1 MATAIVKEVPGIFR
15 SQNAFVWAF
24 LIGLVLIC
32 LTKLIGQE
40 QPIWGGVIASALG
53 IGVMGFYLREQKA
66 TRPES
71 EQPRLGDEIYYIGL
85 LYTLTSL
92 CAALVTLFLMDPVT
106 KTLEERTDEMIGSFG
121 IALLTTMA
129 GIVMRMTL
137 QRHGDEE
144 HETVIRI
151 SSDMKGVNVDLE
163 RHAHELR
170 RQLQNSTNA
179 FASHTNTT
187 ILQAKTI
194 HSHMD
199 EMIKTFHE
207 GLVQKAKAEL
217 ESLNTIYRAVGEKK
231 EEDEKI
237 ASAQRVGMQN
247 VLEKLETRVS
257 ILDESIEQ
265 IRINS
270 DETAKNLGAIAAQAQ
285 ASADVF
291 AKSEQAVAESL
302 NVLVEAK
309 DAEYAYRVAQTHHSD
324 ELIKMITKQTEGWV
338 ELRLQ
343 ASEALEAMKQANNTL
358 ARMGNEAE
366 RTTAQLANLPDGINN
381 ARTALDKLTEITE
394 TRNAIVG
401 LGSNAQEVTAQI
413 TETVEA
419 LKNHQETIG
428 DSADKLTEL
437 TETTAH
443 EIEIRK
449 NLSNAI
455 AELAEV
461 VTLVGAYSE
470 KLKESEHTVQNV
482 NSELN
487 NVRSILHD
495 GGNKLFEVLNEAVS
509 AYEDARNRADR
520 SKGLLNR
527 MFRH

>member
-1 MATAIVKEVPGIFR
+1 MATSVVKEILGVFR
-15 SQNAFVWAF
+15 SQNSFVWAF
-24 LIGLVLIC
+24 SIGLVLIC

-40 QPIWGGVIASALG
+40 QPIWGGFIASALG

-92 CAALVTLFLMDPVT
+92 CAALVILFLMDSAT
-106 KTLEERTDEMIGSFG
+106 KSLEDRTDEMIGSFG
-121 IALLTTMA
+121 IALFTTMA

-151 SSDMKGVNVDLE
+151 SSDKKGVTVDLE
-163 RHAHELR
+163 RHAYELR

-179 FASHTNTT
+179 FASYTNST

-207 GLVQKAKAEL
+207 GLEQKAKAEL
-217 ESLNTIYRAVGEKK
+217 ESLNTIYQAVGEKK

-237 ASAQRVGMQN
+237 ASAQRLGIQN
-247 VLEKLETRVS
+247 VLEKLQTQVS
-257 ILDESIEQ
+257 GLDESIEQ

-270 DETAKNLGAIAAQAQ
+270 DETAKNLGAIAAQAKT
-285 ASADVF
+285 SANVF
-291 AKSEQAVAESL
+291 AKSEQTIADSL

-324 ELIKMITKQTEGWV
+324 ELIKMITKQTQGWAD
-338 ELRLQ
+338 LRLQ
-343 ASEALEAMKQANNTL
+343 ASEALEEMKHANNTL
-358 ARMGNEAE
+358 TRLGNEAE
-366 RTTAQLANLPDGINN
+366 RTTAQLANLPDGIYN
-381 ARTALDKLTEITE
+381 ARTALDELTEITE
-394 TRNAIVG
+394 TRNAIIG
-401 LGSNAQEVTAQI
+401 LGSNAKEVVTQFM
-413 TETVEA
+413 ETVVA
-419 LKNHQETIG
+419 FKNQQETIG
-428 DSADKLTEL
+428 DSAVKLTEL
-437 TETTAH
+437 SEATAH

-449 NLSNAI
+449 NLNESI
-455 AELAEV
+455 SELAEV
-461 VTLVGAYSE
+461 IAFAGAFTE
-470 KLKESEHTVQNV
+470 KVKETERTIQNV
-482 NSELN
+482 NMELD
-487 NVRSILHD
+487 NVRSKLHD

-509 AYEDARNRADR
+509 AFEDARSSANRTR
-520 SKGLLNR
+520 GS
-527 MFRH
+527 FRLFRR